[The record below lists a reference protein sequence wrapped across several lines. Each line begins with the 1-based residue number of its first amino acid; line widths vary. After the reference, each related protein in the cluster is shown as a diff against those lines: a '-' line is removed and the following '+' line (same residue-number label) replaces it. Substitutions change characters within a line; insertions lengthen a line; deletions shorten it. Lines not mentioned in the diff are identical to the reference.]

1 MGGEPAVRWRSEA
14 FRSITCSRTSAK
26 SKSIRSPIGWRAGL
40 RDPCHLGYGRDSVL
54 DLLEA
59 VGTQRTHALRDG
71 HLADFLR
78 RSTLD
83 REVAD
88 LVRDRHD
95 LVQADP
101 SLVARAAAAAA
112 ADGLVGLEVERD
124 VEAGLLQRGDAQH
137 GPALAVGA
145 QLPHEPLR

>member
-26 SKSIRSPIGWRAGL
+26 SKSIRSPIGWRVGL
-40 RDPCHLGYGRDSVL
+40 RDPCHLGNGRDSVF

-59 VGTQRTHALRDG
+59 VRAQRAHALRDG
-71 HLADFLR
+71 DLANFVGGRALH
-78 RSTLD
+78 
-83 REVAD
+83 RELTD

-101 SLVARAAAAAA
+101 ALVAGAAAAAA
-112 ADGLVGLEVERD
+112 AHGLVGLEVERD
-124 VEAGLLQRGDAQH
+124 VEAGLLERVHAQH

-145 QLPHEPLR
+145 ELA

>member
-59 VGTQRTHALRDG
+59 IRTQRAHALRDG
-71 HLADFLR
+71 HFADLIGGR
-78 RSTLD
+78 PLD

-95 LVQADP
+95 LVQADTA
-101 SLVARAAAAAA
+101 LVAGAAAAAA
-112 ADGLVGLEVERD
+112 AHRLVGLEVEGH
-124 VEAGLLQRGDAQH
+124 VE
-137 GPALAVGA
+137 
-145 QLPHEPLR
+145 